1 STPHTT
7 LHNLITNKQITTIQ
21 KNKQKIKFTT
31 TSISNLKKYI
41 TKLKIHQ
48 HNTTTKNLQNFI
60 YKNTHHSHPSKTKQH
75 NITTQVY

>member
-1 STPHTT
+1 YPTT

-41 TKLKIHQ
+41 TKLKIQ
-48 HNTTTKNLQNFI
+48 T
-60 YKNTHHSHPSKTKQH
+60 
-75 NITTQVY
+75 NITQQHKKPTKFYI